1 MKILKHKLL
10 KKVFLDNTSFTFFA
24 DRTDILVKNFYGN
37 YKSLKIINGD
47 AKIELD
53 EKIYLQGNL
62 ETYVKLN
69 NENTQNFG
77 DLISKFT
84 NFENILK
91 IEASLKNN
99 FILDFDKTY
108 RIKDYQFK
116 SSGKILNAALKLN
129 SSIDSYFLEKKNR

>member
-1 MKILKHKLL
+1 M
-10 KKVFLDNTSFTFFA
+10 
-24 DRTDILVKNFYGN
+24 
-37 YKSLKIINGD
+37 
-47 AKIELD
+47 
-53 EKIYLQGNL
+53 
-62 ETYVKLN
+62 N

-129 SSIDSYFLEKKNR
+129 SSIDSYILEKNR